1 MSGHRPFAK
10 LTKNFTEERWQS
22 VATKCTKHREVSLF
36 HISPSGKER
45 KPKMSVSSVSSYLR
59 KPRSLLPTPPMSTP
73 RTQPVT
79 TPMSLKESSLSFAR
93 CLDNPFAFRKL
104 NYSGNIASQSKTC
117 QLQKTHE
124 HPVDPLDVP
133 ARLREF
139 RAMDDGWYDGEGEAP
154 PLEGLDWLATK
165 FRERYPDD
173 IPLPYTYPTP
183 KGGIEMEWS
192 IGEHSVILEVDL
204 STHQGDY
211 LGFDDKSDVENTRT
225 LDLQSADGWTWMIDN
240 IRQLTERPK

>member
-1 MSGHRPFAK
+1 MSDHHPFAE
-10 LTKNFTEERWQS
+10 LPQDFTEEG
-22 VATKCTKHREVSLF
+22 VATKRTKQDEISLL
-36 HISPSGKER
+36 HISPSDKER

-59 KPRSLLPTPPMSTP
+59 TL
-73 RTQPVT
+73 
-79 TPMSLKESSLSFAR
+79 MSLKESSLSFAR

-124 HPVDPLDVP
+124 HPADPLDVP

-139 RAMDDGWYDGEGEAP
+139 RAMEDGWYDGEGEAP
-154 PLEGLDWLATK
+154 PWEGLDWLATK
-165 FRERYPDD
+165 FRARYPDD
-173 IPLPYTYPTP
+173 IPLPYTFPTP

-225 LDLQSADGWTWMIDN
+225 LDLDSGDDWTWMIDN

>member
-1 MSGHRPFAK
+1 MMARQTAVLRRAAWRDTRGRTNRMSGHRPFAK

-22 VATKCTKHREVSLF
+22 VATKCTKQREVSLF
-36 HISPSGKER
+36 ISPSGKER
-45 KPKMSVSSVSSYLR
+45 KPKMSVSSVLSYLR
-59 KPRSLLPTPPMSTP
+59 KTRFASPS
-73 RTQPVT
+73 RTFQFQRAPEY
-79 TPMSLKESSLSFAR
+79 PA
-93 CLDNPFAFRKL
+93 
-104 NYSGNIASQSKTC
+104 
-117 QLQKTHE
+117 
-124 HPVDPLDVP
+124 DPLDVP

-139 RAMDDGWYDGEGEAP
+139 RAMEDGWYDGEGEAP
-154 PLEGLDWLATK
+154 PWKGLDWLANK
-165 FRERYPDD
+165 FRARYPDD

-204 STHQGDY
+204 STRQGDY

-225 LDLQSADGWTWMIDN
+225 LDLDSGDGWTWMIDN